1 MQSGE
6 PLQQAQNPFRSPR
19 DPIRLP
25 LAIPAFKIVK
35 HRSHANMFRA
45 VLIGLLGQYYPPL
58 LPITPIRGGLL
69 PINITVTL
77 SSADKYT

>member
-25 LAIPAFKIVK
+25 LAIPAFKIAK
-35 HRSHANMFRA
+35 HRIYTVN
-45 VLIGLLGQYYPPL
+45 GQVFGFYNSL
-58 LPITPIRGGLL
+58 
-69 PINITVTL
+69 
-77 SSADKYT
+77 